1 MSAVFAGAAARK
13 HSTPSALFLL
23 LRRQFAA
30 FISFSVI
37 SQPHRNFPMPFGQS
51 RQKAEFE
58 ALALPYLD
66 QLFSAAMRLT
76 RSERD
81 AEDLVQD
88 TFLRACRAFGQ
99 FQRGSNVRAWL
110 FRILNNTFIND
121 YRHRRVEEKI
131 IGEIPG
137 ASASRNDGTADDAP
151 DIEDLADSRNTPE
164 DDCME
169 RLMADDILRAIDQ
182 LPLDFRM
189 AVVLADLQEFSYREI
204 SEITGCP
211 VGTVM
216 SRLFRG
222 RKLLRQALRQH
233 AIDRGFLTAPAA
245 DENAANEAETDESS
259 PVDLNEYRRKHQV
272 R

>member
-1 MSAVFAGAAARK
+1 
-13 HSTPSALFLL
+13 
-23 LRRQFAA
+23 
-30 FISFSVI
+30 
-37 SQPHRNFPMPFGQS
+37 MPFGQS

-88 TFLRACRAFGQ
+88 TFLRACRSFGQ
-99 FQRGSNVRAWL
+99 FQKGSNARAWL

-137 ASASRNDGTADDAP
+137 ASASRNDGNADDLP
-151 DIEDLADSRNTPE
+151 DIDDLADSRNTPE
-164 DDCME
+164 DDCMD

-189 AVVLADLQEFSYREI
+189 AVVLADLQEFSYKEI

-233 AIDRGFLTAPAA
+233 AIDRGFLP
-245 DENAANEAETDESS
+245 EERSSEPSEAECDLNIQ
-259 PVDLNEYRRKHQV
+259 PPADLNEYRRKHQSS
-272 R
+272 

>member
-1 MSAVFAGAAARK
+1 
-13 HSTPSALFLL
+13 
-23 LRRQFAA
+23 
-30 FISFSVI
+30 
-37 SQPHRNFPMPFGQS
+37 MPFGQS
-51 RQKAEFE
+51 QQKAEFE

-121 YRHRRVEEKI
+121 YRHKRVEEKI
-131 IGEIPG
+131 IGEVPG
-137 ASASRNDGTADDAP
+137 AAASRSDGSTDDLP
-151 DIEDLADSRNTPE
+151 DIDDLADRRNTPE
-164 DDCME
+164 DDCID

-204 SEITGCP
+204 AEITGCP

-233 AIDRGFLTAPAA
+233 AIDRGLLSETPAA
-245 DENAANEAETDESS
+245 DAPDAEPEMNMQRPT
-259 PVDLNEYRRKHQV
+259 DLNESRRKHQIS
-272 R
+272 